1 MKTPALFWI
10 VLIALT
16 LGVSSAFFFMA
27 GGPEDSKPG
36 PATVAASQA
45 PKALKAPETV
55 PVSAT
60 ATAPLAAPAPAV
72 SQTSVPQEKPQILAA
87 IEEAAVSYSAE
98 ELPKIQ
104 PYLTHPDPEVRA
116 AAIQGMVTLGDA
128 AAAPLLRA
136 AAQLALSPEEATA
149 MREAAS
155 YVELPSGSLLKK
167 GPRTA
172 Q

>member
-27 GGPEDSKPG
+27 GGPESGKP
-36 PATVAASQA
+36 VAATASAPQA
-45 PKALKAPETV
+45 SKEVKAPE
-55 PVSAT
+55 
-60 ATAPLAAPAPAV
+60 AAPAAATAAAV
-72 SQTSVPQEKPQILAA
+72 SPLASPVAAPTSGPQEKPQILAA
-87 IEEAAVSYSAE
+87 IEDAAVSYSAE

-167 GPRTA
+167 GTRTA